1 MTTEKF
7 DRHAQLAAARAAL
20 AASGKS
26 PRELALEARQN
37 VLQWIYRWG
46 FTSTAILSDLLDK
59 SAGVTVKRLVDQ
71 GWLRST
77 KTRSGTPTAF
87 ITLSEQGHEEAIRH
101 ADTLLPYPELDPY
114 RVNQQ
119 LLRHNLMAQK
129 MTCNALNNGDIS
141 WFKTEKELSCDGD
154 QPNIKRPDIVWHYGD
169 QKTAVEIELSPKW
182 QRDLDQ
188 FILGIILALQDSESQ
203 PSRFDY
209 FVIFSDSPAILSRY
223 QAAMTAGSPLNIWKK
238 DTRGHW
244 SVDKTGTV
252 PKWLVQLTE
261 FRMIEEL

>member
-114 RVNQQ
+114 RINQA
-119 LLRHNLMAQK
+119 LLRHNLLTQQL
-129 MTCNALNNGDIS
+129 TCRSWMNNEIMG
-141 WFKTEKELSCDGD
+141 FQTEKELSCEGD
-154 QPNIKRPDIVWHYGD
+154 QPNVKRPDAVWQDAGSLI
-169 QKTAVEIELSPKW
+169 AVEVELSAKW
-182 QRDLDQ
+182 DRDLDQ
-188 FILGIILALQDSESQ
+188 FIMGVILALQEGEDHL
-203 PSRFDY
+203 SRYDKFL
-209 FVIFSDSPAILSRY
+209 IFSDSAAILSRY
-223 QAAMTAGSPLNIWKK
+223 KTSMSAGTPLNLWKK
-238 DTRGHW
+238 NSRGHW
-244 SVDKTGTV
+244 EITKTVEV
-252 PKWLVQLTE
+252 PEWLAGWVE
-261 FRMIEEL
+261 FRMIEDL